1 MSTIKELSAKGLR
14 ELREIYRGFAREE
27 MNLRFQK
34 ARKELKDTSVLK
46 KLRVRKARV
55 KMLLV
60 RAGKEV

>member
-1 MSTIKELSAKGLR
+1 MKEFLGKEPS
-14 ELREIYRGFAREE
+14 ELREVYQGLAREL

-55 KMLLV
+55 KTLIMCS
-60 RAGKEV
+60 RKEG